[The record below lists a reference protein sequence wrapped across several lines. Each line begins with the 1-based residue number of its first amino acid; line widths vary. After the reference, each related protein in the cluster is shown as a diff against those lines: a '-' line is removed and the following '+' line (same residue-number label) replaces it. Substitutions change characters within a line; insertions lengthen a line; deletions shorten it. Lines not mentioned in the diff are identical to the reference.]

1 MLDVTGFMPS
11 GGTMLDQRVL
21 QSFSNA
27 EQEVLGRQFPGF
39 PHPSDGTE
47 FTIQPRSIRKLNLEN
62 GDLLAMN
69 GDGTV
74 AVAAFDAS
82 GQPKPSHLGLRGLV
96 EIDAESF
103 HAQPLL
109 GWIAANGG
117 AADMAIQA
125 VLLENRKEPV
135 ILKARDSVTVWLIRP
150 TAREDLVAGAA
161 HGVISATLQPAGG
174 RTTPPD
180 PLGKVREEFTV
191 LRGSARAYEIK
202 KGEFVQIID
211 LEGQQ
216 CSDFQAIRMRG
227 LDRNEEFVID
237 STATRSMVRRA
248 YPGPG
253 LFDKFYDASLA
264 PLLQVVQDSCGRHDT
279 FGMACTARGY
289 EERGFPGHVNCSD
302 NMSLAFAP
310 FGVAPRVAW
319 PAVNF
324 FWNTWIDPNHQIQ
337 TEESHSRAGDFVV
350 MKALDDLV
358 CTSTACPDDV
368 DPINGWNPTDIHV
381 RIYESDSAIQRAV
394 AYRPK
399 EDGPMSMS
407 QTSAFHMRLEPLTN
421 AFAPA
426 RDLWSPV
433 SFPAHGTLG
442 EYWACR
448 TAVTIQD
455 MSGLRKFDVIG
466 PDAERLLQHAMT
478 RDVARLAVWRGTYS
492 LMCDETGQV
501 IDDGTLFRM
510 APQLFRWCCGSEES
524 GRWLTRLAEE
534 SGWQVRIH
542 DLGGALPNLAV
553 QGPRSRELLHDI
565 VFTQPHVPSLEQM
578 RWFGATVA
586 RLHDREG
593 PPFFLTRTGYT
604 GELGYEIFCS
614 ASDAIAVWDA
624 LTEAGGTHGLVP
636 MGSDALEII
645 RIEAGFAAPGSE
657 FAPGV
662 DALEAGLGF
671 AVDMN
676 KPEFVGRTAL
686 ERNAAS
692 ERRVLKGLVFE
703 CDDVPVH
710 GAPIYEGE
718 RQVGVVTSAT
728 RSPTLERAVALARL
742 SVEHAADETVLEAGQ
757 LDGRMKRLMGKVTS
771 IPFVDPRRERARA

>member
-1 MLDVTGFMPS
+1 MPS

-27 EQEVLGRQFPGF
+27 EQEVLGRHFPGF
-39 PHPSDGTE
+39 RPRSAGTE
-47 FTIQPRSIRKLNLEN
+47 FTIEPRSVRKLDLEN
-62 GDLLAMN
+62 GDLLAISGN
-69 GDGTV
+69 GTV
-74 AVAAFDAS
+74 AVAAFDA
-82 GQPKPSHLGLRGLV
+82 GGRPRPSHLGLQGLV
-96 EIDAESF
+96 RLDAGRF

-117 AADMAIQA
+117 GADRAIQA
-125 VLLENRKEPV
+125 VPVEGRGEPV
-135 ILKARDSVTVWLIRP
+135 ILRSRDRVTAWLIRP
-150 TAREDLVAGAA
+150 AEREDLVSGTA
-161 HGVISATLQPAGG
+161 HGVVSVTLQPASG
-174 RTTPPD
+174 RMVLPD
-180 PLGKVREEFTV
+180 PLGRVREEFTV
-191 LRGSARAYEIK
+191 PRGTARAYEVA
-202 KGEFVQIID
+202 KGEYIQVID

-216 CSDFQAIRMRG
+216 CSDFQAIRVRG
-227 LDRNEEFVID
+227 LDRDEELAID

-264 PLLQVVQDSCGRHDT
+264 PLLQVIQDSCGRHDT

-302 NMSLAFAP
+302 NMSLALSP

-324 FWNTWIDPNHQIQ
+324 FWNTWIDPHHQIQ

-358 CTSTACPDDV
+358 CTSTACPDDI

-381 RIYESDSAIQRAV
+381 RIYGADSVVRRAV

-407 QTSAFHMRLEPLTN
+407 QTSAFHPRLEPLTN

-433 SFPAHGTLG
+433 SFPAPGTLG

-448 TAVTIQD
+448 TAVTVQD

-466 PDAERLLQHAMT
+466 PDAERLLQSAMT
-478 RDVARLAVWRGTYS
+478 RDIARLPVWRGTYS
-492 LMCDETGQV
+492 LICDETGQV

-524 GRWLTRLAEE
+524 GRWLTRLAEK

-553 QGPRSRELLHDI
+553 QGPMSRDLLHDI

-593 PPFFLTRTGYT
+593 APFFLTRTGYT

-624 LTEAGGTHGLVP
+624 LAEAGRAYGLVP
-636 MGSDALEII
+636 MGSDALETM

-657 FAPGV
+657 FAPGI

-671 AVDMN
+671 AVDMD
-676 KPEFVGRTAL
+676 KSSFVGRAAL
-686 ERNAAS
+686 ERNGAS
-692 ERRVLKGLVFE
+692 MRRVLKGLLFE
-703 CDDVPVH
+703 CDDVPAH
-710 GAPIYEGE
+710 GSPVYDGE

-728 RSPTLERAVALARL
+728 RSPTLERAIALARI
-742 SVEHAADETVLEAGQ
+742 SVEHAADDTVLEAGQ
-757 LDGRMKRLMGKVTS
+757 LDGRMKRLTGKVTS
-771 IPFVDPRRERARA
+771 IPFVDPKRERARA

>member
-1 MLDVTGFMPS
+1 MPS

-27 EQEVLGRQFPGF
+27 EQEVLGRHFPGF
-39 PHPSDGTE
+39 PRPSDGTK
-47 FTIQPRSIRKLNLEN
+47 FTIQPRSIRKLNLESD
-62 GDLLAMN
+62 DLLAIDGN
-69 GDGTV
+69 GTV

-82 GQPKPSHLGLRGLV
+82 GQPKPSHLGLRGPV

-103 HAQPLL
+103 HSKPLR

-117 AADMAIQA
+117 MADSAIQA
-125 VLLENRKEPV
+125 VTLESRGEPM
-135 ILKARDSVTVWLIRP
+135 ILKARDSVTIWLIRP
-150 TAREDLVAGAA
+150 SAREDLVAGAA
-161 HGVISATLQPAGG
+161 QGVISATLQPASG
-174 RTTPPD
+174 RTMPPD
-180 PLGKVREEFTV
+180 PIGKVREEFTV

-202 KGEFVQIID
+202 RGEFVQIID

-216 CSDFQAIRMRG
+216 CSDFQAIRLRG
-227 LDRNEEFVID
+227 LERDKELVID

-302 NMSLAFAP
+302 NMSFAFAP

-324 FWNTWIDPNHQIQ
+324 FWNTWIDPHHQIQ

-358 CTSTACPDDV
+358 CTSTACPDDI

-381 RIYESDSAIQRAV
+381 RIYEPDSPIQRAV

-407 QTSAFHMRLEPLTN
+407 QTSAFHQRLEPLTN

-448 TAVTIQD
+448 TAVTVQD

-478 RDVARLAVWRGTYS
+478 RDIARLAVWRGTYS

-510 APQLFRWCCGSEES
+510 ATQLFRWCCGSEES

-534 SGWQVRIH
+534 NGWQVRIH

-553 QGPRSRELLHDI
+553 QGPRSRELLNDI

-578 RWFGATVA
+578 RWFGATIA

-593 PPFFLTRTGYT
+593 APFFLTRTGYT

-614 ASDAIAVWDA
+614 ASDAITVWDA
-624 LTEAGGTHGLVP
+624 LAEAGRAHGLVP

-645 RIEAGFAAPGSE
+645 RVEAGFAAPGSE

-676 KPEFVGRTAL
+676 KPDFVGRKAL

-692 ERRVLKGLVFE
+692 QRRILKGFLLE
-703 CDDVPVH
+703 CDDVPAH
-710 GAPIYEGE
+710 GAPIYCGE
-718 RQVGVVTSAT
+718 RQVGVVTSAA
-728 RSPTLERAVALARL
+728 RSPTLERAIALARL
-742 SVEHAADETVLEAGQ
+742 SVEHAADGTALEAGQ
-757 LDGRMKRLMGKVTS
+757 LDGRMKRLTGKVTS

>member
-1 MLDVTGFMPS
+1 
-11 GGTMLDQRVL
+11 MLDQRVL

-27 EQEVLGRQFPGF
+27 EQDVLGRHFPGF
-39 PHPSDGTE
+39 RLPSAGTE
-47 FTIQPRSIRKLNLEN
+47 FTLQPRSIRKLNLET
-62 GDLLAMN
+62 GDLLAIS

-82 GQPKPSHLGLRGLV
+82 GRPRPSRLGLREQV
-96 EIDAESF
+96 KIDATSF

-109 GWIAANGG
+109 GWLAANGR
-117 AADMAIQA
+117 ATDNAIQA
-125 VLLENRKEPV
+125 VVLEHRGAPA
-135 ILKARDSVTVWLIRP
+135 ILKATDTVTVWLIRP
-150 TAREDLVAGAA
+150 SKREDLVAGAA
-161 HGVISATLQPAGG
+161 QGVISAILQPANG
-174 RTTPPD
+174 RTAPPD
-180 PLGKVREEFTV
+180 PLGEVREEFTI

-227 LDRNEEFVID
+227 LDRDEELAID

-302 NMSLAFAP
+302 NMSRAFAP
-310 FGVAPRVAW
+310 YGVAPRVAW

-324 FWNTWIDPNHQIQ
+324 FWNTWIDPHHQIQ

-358 CTSTACPDDV
+358 CTSTACPDDI

-381 RIYESDSAIQRAV
+381 RIYESDNVIQRAV

-407 QTSAFHMRLEPLTN
+407 QTSAFHARLEPLTN

-426 RDLWSPV
+426 RDLWAPV

-448 TAVTIQD
+448 TAVTVQD
-455 MSGLRKFDVIG
+455 MSGLRKLDVIG

-478 RDVARLAVWRGTYS
+478 RDIARLAVWRGTYA
-492 LMCDETGQV
+492 LLCDETGQV

-534 SGWQVRIH
+534 NGWQVRIH

-565 VFTQPHVPSLEQM
+565 VFTQPHVPSLAQM

-593 PPFFLTRTGYT
+593 APFFLTRTGYT

-614 ASDAIAVWDA
+614 ASDAIAIWDA
-624 LTEAGGTHGLVP
+624 LAEAGRAHGLVP
-636 MGSDALEII
+636 MGSDALEVM

-671 AVDMN
+671 AVDMG

-692 ERRVLKGLVFE
+692 ERRVLKGLLFE
-703 CDDVPVH
+703 CDDVPAH

-728 RSPTLERAVALARL
+728 RSPTLERAIALARI

-757 LDGRMKRLMGKVTS
+757 LDGRMKRLRGKVTS

>member
-1 MLDVTGFMPS
+1 
-11 GGTMLDQRVL
+11 MLDQRVL

-27 EQEVLGRQFPGF
+27 EQDVLGRHFPGF
-39 PHPSDGTE
+39 RLPSAGTE
-47 FTIQPRSIRKLNLEN
+47 FTLQPRSIRKLNLET
-62 GDLLAMN
+62 GDLLAIS

-82 GQPKPSHLGLRGLV
+82 GRPMPSHLGLRGQV
-96 EIDAESF
+96 KIDATSF
-103 HAQPLL
+103 HSQPLL
-109 GWIAANGG
+109 GWLAANGRATG
-117 AADMAIQA
+117 RAIQA
-125 VLLENRKEPV
+125 VVLEHRGAPA
-135 ILKARDSVTVWLIRP
+135 ILKATDTVTVWLIRP
-150 TAREDLVAGAA
+150 SKREDLVAGAA
-161 HGVISATLQPAGG
+161 QGVIHAILQPAKG
-174 RTTPPD
+174 RIAPPD
-180 PLGKVREEFTV
+180 PLGKVREEFTI

-227 LDRNEEFVID
+227 LDRDEELAID

-302 NMSLAFAP
+302 NMSFAFAP
-310 FGVAPRVAW
+310 YGVAPRVAW

-324 FWNTWIDPNHQIQ
+324 FWNTWIDPHHQIQ

-358 CTSTACPDDV
+358 CTSTACPDDI

-381 RIYESDSAIQRAV
+381 RIYGSDNVIQRAV

-407 QTSAFHMRLEPLTN
+407 QTSAFHARLEPLTN

-426 RDLWSPV
+426 RDLWAPV

-448 TAVTIQD
+448 TAVTVQD
-455 MSGLRKFDVIG
+455 MSGLRKLDVIG

-478 RDVARLAVWRGTYS
+478 RDIARLAVWRGTYA

-534 SGWQVRIH
+534 NGWQVRIH

-593 PPFFLTRTGYT
+593 APFFLTRTGYT

-614 ASDAIAVWDA
+614 ASDAIAIWDA
-624 LTEAGGTHGLVP
+624 LAEVGRAHGLVP
-636 MGSDALEII
+636 MGSDALEVI

-671 AVDMN
+671 AVDMG
-676 KPEFVGRTAL
+676 KPEFLGRTAL

-692 ERRVLKGLVFE
+692 ERRVLKGLLFE
-703 CDDVPVH
+703 CDDVPAH
-710 GAPIYEGE
+710 GAPIYAGE

-728 RSPTLERAVALARL
+728 RSPTLERAIALARL
-742 SVEHAADETVLEAGQ
+742 SIEHAAEETALEAGQ
-757 LDGRMKRLMGKVTS
+757 LDGRMKRLRGKVTS